1 MVYPPEP
8 PHRLVGHWLDRHPNP
23 TSFILHIIG
32 IPLTI
37 LGALLFSV
45 YVALLSVS
53 VFLFALALFFGGY
66 VLQFAGHALEGT
78 DPGEVIYFKRKLGLP
93 YVEFPPSRVTSPRPF
108 PPAHQPSESGPVA
121 APG

>member
-1 MVYPPEP
+1 MVYAPEP
-8 PHRLVGHWLDRHPNP
+8 PHRLVGHWLARHPNP
-23 TSFILHIIG
+23 TSFVLHIVG

-37 LGALLFSV
+37 LGVLLCPI
-45 YVALLSVS
+45 YVVLLSVP

-66 VLQFAGHALEGT
+66 LLQFAGHALEGT

-93 YVEFPPSRVTSPRPF
+93 YVEFPTRRVRSHRPFSPRL
-108 PPAHQPSESGPVA
+108 QPCENGTIA

>member
-1 MVYPPEP
+1 MVYAPES

-37 LGALLFSV
+37 LGALLCSV
-45 YVALLSVS
+45 YVVLLSLP
-53 VFLFALALFFGGY
+53 VFLFALALFFGGFL
-66 VLQFAGHALEGT
+66 LQFAGHALEGT

-93 YVEFPPSRVTSPRPF
+93 YVEFPARRVRSHTPF
-108 PPAHQPSESGPVA
+108 PPSRQPGEGGTIA